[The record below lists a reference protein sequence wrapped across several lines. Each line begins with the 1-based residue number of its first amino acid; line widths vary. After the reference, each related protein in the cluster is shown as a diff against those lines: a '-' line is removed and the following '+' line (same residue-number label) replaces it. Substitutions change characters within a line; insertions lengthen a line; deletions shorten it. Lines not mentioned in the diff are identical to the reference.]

1 MKRSSMKKWLAICIA
16 GMLAIPANLSSY
28 AAEPGQAAGAGAN
41 EGTEETL
48 CDKTEGCTLEGGHEG
63 DCVVKD
69 AEEATDAPTE
79 GNTEG
84 ETDAEA
90 SDTNQNP
97 ALFSLADGVTNGLN
111 GSGTKESPYEIGN
124 AEDLKFVAEKVNA
137 GDVAYNKAVYKLTNH
152 IELEGSQE
160 N

>member
-1 MKRSSMKKWLAICIA
+1 M
-16 GMLAIPANLSSY
+16 
-28 AAEPGQAAGAGAN
+28 
-41 EGTEETL
+41 
-48 CDKTEGCTLEGGHEG
+48 
-63 DCVVKD
+63 
-69 AEEATDAPTE
+69 
-79 GNTEG
+79 
-84 ETDAEA
+84 
-90 SDTNQNP
+90 
-97 ALFSLADGVTNGLN
+97 TNGLN

>member
-28 AAEPGQAAGAGAN
+28 AAEPGQAVTQEAEGETPTKPEEKPGQEAEGETPANPEEKPGQASGAGAN
-41 EGTEETL
+41 EGTGKTA

-84 ETDAEA
+84 ETDAEP
-90 SDTNQNP
+90 SK
-97 ALFSLADGVTNGLN
+97 SE
-111 GSGTKESPYEIGN
+111 SG
-124 AEDLKFVAEKVNA
+124 FV
-137 GDVAYNKAVYKLTNH
+137 
-152 IELEGSQE
+152 
-160 N
+160 